1 MQNHPLRVALHNEI
15 HARPPEPLR
24 SPLLVSHVV
33 MLLQES
39 EREACRMHLAQWLQN
54 HHLPPPAP
62 DTNHLRAEVA
72 GVRVR
77 WELHTEFASYTFFR
91 PAEDAPNDGVSTALQ
106 ALPEAWLATLPGA
119 CLCKLHLTVADTA
132 HAALAERVRR
142 IFRQDALAGSSVA
155 DGQAEIFTDF
165 VLQPDDSSHALV
177 LDKGL
182 SPRRLGRL
190 VQRLLEIETYRMGAL
205 LGLPVARDSGV
216 TLAHGEAEL
225 ALLAKLIRTAK
236 PEDEAQLLDRLT
248 RLAGEIEGQYAAT
261 HSRFSASSAYFELV
275 RKRIADIA
283 ETRLDNLQSIRDF
296 MDRRLTPAMNTCDW
310 VVRRQQG
317 LSERISR
324 MSHLLRTRVEIE
336 QQQSSRDVLT
346 AMNERQALQ
355 LRLQRT
361 VEGLSVAAITYY
373 VVGLIHYLAEGARA
387 YGLALETAWVT
398 GVAVPVVALAA
409 WGGLRLLHK
418 RLLAQ
423 PGDHGA

>member
-1 MQNHPLRVALHNEI
+1 MQNHPSRVALHNEI

-33 MLLQES
+33 MLLAQD
-39 EREACRMHLAQWLQN
+39 EREACRAHFSQWLQD
-54 HHLPPPAP
+54 HHQSPPSAQ
-62 DTNHLRAEVA
+62 TNHLRADVA
-72 GVRVR
+72 GLRVR
-77 WELHTEFASYTFFR
+77 WELHTEFVSYTFFR
-91 PAEDAPNDGVSTALQ
+91 DVPPALEGADTALQ
-106 ALPEAWLATLPGA
+106 AVPEAWLARLPGA
-119 CLCKLHLTVADTA
+119 CLCKFHITVAQPEDQ
-132 HAALAERVRR
+132 ALAERVRR
-142 IFRQDALAGSSVA
+142 IFRQDALAGSAVA
-155 DGQAEIFTDF
+155 DGQAQIFTDF

-177 LDKGL
+177 LDCGM

-190 VQRLLEIETYRMGAL
+190 VQRLLEIETYRMAAL
-205 LGLPVARDSGV
+205 LGLPVARDSGQ
-216 TLAHGEAEL
+216 TLSHGEAEL
-225 ALLAKLIRTAK
+225 ASLAKLIRTAK
-236 PEDEAQLLDRLT
+236 PQEEAQLLDRLT
-248 RLAGEIEGQYAAT
+248 RLAGEVEGQYAAT

-275 RKRIADIA
+275 QKRIADIA

-336 QQQSSRDVLT
+336 QQQSSRDLLT

-373 VVGLIHYLAEGARA
+373 VVGLINYLAQGVQAFGVTFNA
-387 YGLALETAWVT
+387 AWVT

-409 WGGLRLLHK
+409 WGSLRWLHR

-423 PGDHGA
+423 TGNPHA

>member
-39 EREACRMHLAQWLQN
+39 EREACRAHLAQWLRN

-62 DTNHLRAEVA
+62 DTNHLRTEVA

-77 WELHTEFASYTFFR
+77 WELHTEFVSYTFFR
-91 PAEDAPNDGVSTALQ
+91 PADDAANDGVSTALQ

-119 CLCKLHLTVADTA
+119 CLCKLHLTVTDTA

-155 DGQAEIFTDF
+155 DGQAQIFTDF

-177 LDKGL
+177 LDHGL

-216 TLAHGEAEL
+216 TLARGEAEL
-225 ALLAKLIRTAK
+225 VALATLIRTAK

-373 VVGLIHYLAEGARA
+373 VVGLIGYLAKGIEAFGAS
-387 YGLALETAWVT
+387 LDSAWVT
-398 GVAVPVVALAA
+398 GVSVPIVALAA

-423 PGDHGA
+423 PSP